1 MRYIVE
7 TNIGVVREENQDRA
21 AVYENDYVLVAV
33 LCDGMGGHFGGS
45 YASSITIETFKNRMN
60 YLTSDN
66 DNVYEW
72 FRETIKQ
79 AKQNMVIEA
88 GDDVNKKDMGTTV
101 TSAIVFK
108 QTKKI
113 VIFNIG
119 DSRTY
124 IFDAQLHQITVDH
137 NLMNYYI
144 KNEGMDSFEAS
155 KLPGA
160 AALTSAL
167 GPSKKTN
174 IEAFNID
181 ENHSNNKRVL
191 ILTSDGIHDYIE
203 KPKFEMIMGSSDD
216 LKSKAQ
222 TLIAEAIKGR
232 SADNLTTVIVEV
244 E

>member
-1 MRYIVE
+1 MKHFIK
-7 TNIGVVREENQDRA
+7 TDIGVVREENQDKA
-21 AVYENDYVLVAV
+21 GVFENDYIIIAV

-45 YASSITIETFKNRMN
+45 LASSITIETFKNRMN
-60 YLTSDN
+60 FITSNN

-72 FRETIKQ
+72 FKDTIKQ
-79 AKQNMVIEA
+79 AKQNMILEA
-88 GDDVNKKDMGTTV
+88 GEDENKKDMGTTV
-101 TSAIVFK
+101 TAAIVFK
-108 QTKKI
+108 ETKKM

-124 IFDAQLHQITVDH
+124 IFDGQLHQITIDH

-144 KNEGMDSFEAS
+144 VNEGLSYFEAS
-155 KLPGA
+155 KIPGG

-181 ENHSNNKRVL
+181 DNNSSSKKMI
-191 ILTSDGIHDYIE
+191 ILTSDGIHDYID
-203 KPKFEMIMGSSDD
+203 KPRFEIIMGQKTS
-216 LKSKAQ
+216 LEEKAN
-222 TLIAEAIKGR
+222 TLVDEAIKGQ
-232 SADNLTTVIVEV
+232 STDNLTIIIMEV